1 MSRFMLKERVQSLKG
16 IGEKVEQ
23 QLNELNI
30 YTIED
35 LLFYFPSRYNFFE
48 QKPLH
53 ELTHGEK
60 ATIVGRV
67 ASEPVISYFGH
78 RQSRLVF
85 TLMVENIAV
94 RAVIFNRAFLKKQI
108 TIGEMATLKGKWDA
122 HRLQITVQTF
132 ESGEPEQTTEIE
144 PSYPL
149 KNVLT
154 NYRFQQFIKTALESA
169 YKTIK
174 EILPVNY
181 LTAYKLPARF
191 SALKTMHF
199 PESPFH
205 LKHARRRFIYEEFL
219 LFQLRMQLLR
229 QSKRESDRGQAQHY
243 EPLLIQQFIDE
254 LPFTLTEAQQ
264 KTLNEILADMK
275 SPYRMNRLLQGDV
288 GSGKT
293 IVAAISLYASITAN
307 NQGALMVPTEILAE
321 QHYESLKQLLGH
333 KIKIALLTGSTKEK
347 ERREILQRVADQTI
361 DLLIGTHALI
371 QKDVEF
377 AHLGFVVIDEQHR
390 FGVEQRRTLRQKGFH
405 PDTLFMTATPIP
417 RTLAITA
424 FGDMDISIINQLP
437 AGRKQVQTYWVKE
450 NMFERVL
457 NFINERVKEGEQAY
471 IVCPLIEES
480 DKLDIQNALDVYERL
495 QQFYEND
502 VNVGL
507 LHGQLHAKEKE
518 AMMQQ
523 FTSGEVDVLVS
534 TTVIEVGVNVPQA
547 TVMVIYDAE
556 RFGLAQLHQLR
567 GRVGRSDLQSY
578 CILIAD
584 PKGDT
589 GKERMRIMTSTND
602 GFELAEEDLKLR
614 GPGDFFGHKQ
624 SGLPEF
630 RVADMIRDYRALETA
645 RQDAIDIVTEDLLN
659 RDPDYLPLKSL
670 LDSDESLKQ
679 QLD

>member
-1 MSRFMLKERVQSLKG
+1 MLKERVQSLKG

-30 YTIED
+30 YTVED
-35 LLFYFPSRYNFFE
+35 LIFYFPSRYNFFE
-48 QKPLH
+48 HKPLH
-53 ELTHGEK
+53 ELAHGEQ
-60 ATIVGRV
+60 ATIVGKV
-67 ASEPVISYFGH
+67 ASEPVLSYFGH
-78 RQSRLVF
+78 RQSRLAF
-85 TLMVENIAV
+85 TLMVEHIAV

-108 TIGEMATLKGKWDA
+108 IVGEMATLKGKWDA
-122 HRLQITVQTF
+122 HRLQLTVQTF
-132 ESGEPEQTTEIE
+132 ERGEPAQTTEID
-144 PSYPL
+144 PIYPL

-154 NYRFQQFIKTALESA
+154 NYRFQQFVKTALEAIHTS
-169 YKTIK
+169 IK
-174 EILPVNY
+174 EILPINY
-181 LTAYKLPARF
+181 LTAYKLPTRF
-191 SALKTMHF
+191 SALKTMHV
-199 PESPFH
+199 PESPLH

-219 LFQLRMQLLR
+219 LFQLKMQLLR
-229 QSKRESDRGQAQHY
+229 QHKRESERGQAQHY
-243 EPLLIQQFIDE
+243 EPLLIQKFIDE
-254 LPFTLTEAQQ
+254 LPFTLTDAQR
-264 KTLNEILADMK
+264 KALNEILADMK

-293 IVAAISLYASITAN
+293 IVAAISLYASVTASK
-307 NQGALMVPTEILAE
+307 QGALMVPTEILAE

-333 KIKIALLTGSTKEK
+333 KINIALLTGSTKEK
-347 ERREILQRVADQTI
+347 ERREILQQVANQTI

-390 FGVEQRRTLRQKGFH
+390 FGVEQRRTLRQKGFQ

-424 FGDMDISIINQLP
+424 FGDMDISVINELP
-437 AGRKQVQTYWVKE
+437 KGRKQVQTYWVKD

-457 NFINERVKEGEQAY
+457 NFIKERVKQGEQAY
-471 IVCPLIEES
+471 VVCPLIEES

-507 LHGQLHAKEKE
+507 LHGQLHSKEKE
-518 AMMQQ
+518 ATMQQ
-523 FTSGEVDVLVS
+523 FTSGKVDVLVS

-547 TVMVIYDAE
+547 TIMVIYDAE

-630 RVADMIRDYRALETA
+630 KVADMIRDYRALETA
-645 RQDAIDIVTEDLLN
+645 RKDAIDIVTEDLLN
-659 RDPDYLPLKSL
+659 RDPDYLPLKTLLESDASL
-670 LDSDESLKQ
+670 QQ